1 MAQPP
6 RPATTAT
13 IPKAAPA
20 PKKTFV
26 VVNDTPL
33 FGKMNIWLMIAG
45 GVIIILGMIVMAGGR
60 SSDPNVFDYKQVYST
75 TRITVAPIL
84 IIIGILV
91 EIVAIF
97 FQGRNVATDEKVATL

>member
-6 RPATTAT
+6 RSSATSS
-13 IPKAAPA
+13 IPKAAPSA
-20 PKKTFV
+20 KKVV

-33 FGKMNIWLMIAG
+33 FGKMNLWLMIAG
-45 GVIIILGMIVMAGGR
+45 GIIIILGMIIMAGGR
-60 SSDPNVFDYKQVYST
+60 SSDPKVFAYDEVYSK
-75 TRITVAPIL
+75 TRITLAPIL

-97 FQGRNVATDEKVATL
+97 FQGRNATADKEPLTV